1 MENWQTASQQV
12 DLEGNGFYYQLKS
25 SYDQI
30 IFYYD
35 EFIETLQTLEHLIF
49 LKFGRGVFDTVTDSL
64 FNSCFFFSL
73 VPPNLL
79 LSISVKAEMKY
90 FPGGPVVKSLCYQCK
105 GHRFNPRSG
114 N

>member
-35 EFIETLQTLEHLIF
+35 EFIETLQTFEHLIF

-64 FNSCFFFSL
+64 FNLILVSSSPSSPQIFCFLFL
-73 VPPNLL
+73 
-79 LSISVKAEMKY
+79 
-90 FPGGPVVKSLCYQCK
+90 
-105 GHRFNPRSG
+105 
-114 N
+114 